1 MLSHN
6 VLSVGKLS
14 HRCVFIKGYLTTQMM
29 ATRRSIST
37 ASRDYNEALNLLST
51 LYSNRQITNLFDKPT
66 SQNASLEQAKDLNAL
81 ALPEMREWLR
91 RAGYEPKDLARLRH
105 IHIAGT
111 KGKGSV
117 SAFATGMLRQYET
130 VGTYTS
136 PHLVSPRERIAI
148 QGEQVSQALFA
159 EAFFE
164 LWERLSHAAKKEGQS
179 ITDSNGPNSKPF
191 FFRFMT
197 LLAWHIFLREK
208 VDSVV
213 LECGIGGEYD
223 ATNVVPTEAVSAAV
237 ISQLGIDHVTML
249 GDTVEKIS
257 WHKAGIL
264 KPGVRG
270 FVRRMDEKPSVREI
284 LQQRAAEKGAEL
296 IELDDASV
304 EQWGGV
310 VGRLPGDFQK
320 YNQALAVLAVRQHL
334 GMDVEPATALLNL
347 PDKMITGLKEASLRG
362 RCEIIQ
368 QGHIEW
374 HLDGAHTKDSM
385 HEVAKWFAA
394 SIGKNESAMLVF
406 NQQERDA
413 AQLLAGLLDTIQE
426 VTGRENVFSHAFF
439 TRNDQEKSS
448 SGEAGDLTVQT
459 RVAESMG
466 QRVAGCQIKT
476 FDNTQDTVAE
486 AKKVA
491 GSNQKVLVTGSMHL
505 VGGILRVLEPE
516 GLL

>member
-1 MLSHN
+1 
-6 VLSVGKLS
+6 
-14 HRCVFIKGYLTTQMM
+14 M
-29 ATRRSIST
+29 ATRRSVTT
-37 ASRDYNEALNLLST
+37 ASRDYNEALKLLST
-51 LYSNRQITNLFDKPT
+51 LYSNRQITNLFDKPAA
-66 SQNASLEQAKDLNAL
+66 QNASSGPPKDLNAL

-91 RAGYEPKDLARLRH
+91 RAGYEPKDLARLKH
-105 IHIAGT
+105 IHVAGT

-117 SAFATGMLRQYET
+117 SAFATGMLKQYET

-164 LWERLSHAAKKEGQS
+164 LWERLSDAAKKDGQS
-179 ITDSNGPNSKPF
+179 ITDANGPNSKPF

-223 ATNVVPTEAVSAAV
+223 ATNIVPPEAVSAAV
-237 ISQLGIDHVTML
+237 ITQLGIDHVAML

-270 FVRRMDEKPSVREI
+270 FVRRMDEKPSVRQI

-296 IELDDASV
+296 TELDDASV
-304 EQWGGV
+304 ERWGGV
-310 VGRLPGDFQK
+310 VGKLPGDFQK
-320 YNQALAVLAVRQHL
+320 YNQALAVLAVHHHL
-334 GMDVEPATALLNL
+334 GMDVDPATALLDL

-368 QGHIEW
+368 QGDIGW

-385 HEVAKWFAA
+385 QEVAKWFAA
-394 SIGKNESAMLVF
+394 SIGKDESAVLVF

-413 AQLLAGLLDTIQE
+413 TQLLATLLDTIQE
-426 VTGRENVFSHAFF
+426 VTGRENIFSHAFF
-439 TRNDQEKSS
+439 TRNDQEKASS
-448 SGEAGDLTVQT
+448 DEARDLTVQT
-459 RVAESMG
+459 RVAESMR
-466 QRVAGCQIKT
+466 QRATGCEIKT
-476 FDNTQDTVAE
+476 FDNIQNTVDE
-486 AKKVA
+486 ARRVA
-491 GSNQKVLVTGSMHL
+491 GPNQKVLATGSMYL
-505 VGGILRVLEPE
+505 AGGMLRALEPE
-516 GLL
+516 GLS

>member
-1 MLSHN
+1 
-6 VLSVGKLS
+6 
-14 HRCVFIKGYLTTQMM
+14 MM
-29 ATRRSIST
+29 ATRRGMST

-51 LYSNRQITNLFDKPT
+51 LYSNRQVTNLFDKPT
-66 SQNASLEQAKDLNAL
+66 EKKAAPGPVKDLNAL
-81 ALPEMREWLR
+81 AIPEMREWLR
-91 RAGYEPKDLARLRH
+91 RAGYEPKDLARLKH

-117 SAFATGMLRQYET
+117 SAFATGILRQYET

-164 LWERLSHAAKKEGQS
+164 LWERLSDAAKKDGQS
-179 ITDSNGPNSKPF
+179 ITDANGPNSKPF

-223 ATNVVPTEAVSAAV
+223 ATNIVPPEAVSAAV
-237 ISQLGIDHVTML
+237 ISQLGIDHVAML

-296 IELDDASV
+296 VELDDASV
-304 EQWGGV
+304 ERWGGI

-320 YNQALAVLAVRQHL
+320 YNQALAVLAVRHHL
-334 GMDVEPATALLNL
+334 GMEAEPRTALLNL
-347 PDKMITGLKEASLRG
+347 PDKIITGLKEACLRG
-362 RCEIIQ
+362 RCEVIQ
-368 QGHIEW
+368 QGNIGW

-385 HEVAKWFAA
+385 QEVAKWFAA
-394 SIGKNESAMLVF
+394 SIGRDESAILVF

-413 AQLLAGLLDTIQE
+413 TQLLAILLDTIQE
-426 VTGRENVFSHAFF
+426 VTGRGNIFSHAFF
-439 TRNDQEKSS
+439 TRNDQEQS
-448 SGEAGDLTVQT
+448 SGDEARDITVQT
-459 RVAESMG
+459 QVAESMD
-466 QRVAGCQIKT
+466 QRATGCRVKT
-476 FDNTQDTVAE
+476 FDNIQDTVCE
-486 AKKVA
+486 ARKVA
-491 GSNQKVLVTGSMHL
+491 GSSQKVLATGSMYL
-505 VGGILRVLEPE
+505 VGGILRALEPD

>member
-1 MLSHN
+1 M
-6 VLSVGKLS
+6 
-14 HRCVFIKGYLTTQMM
+14 T
-29 ATRRSIST
+29 TRRGVST
-37 ASRDYNEALNLLST
+37 VSRDYNEALRLLSQ
-51 LYSNRQITNLFDKPT
+51 LYSNRQTTNLFDKPT
-66 SQNASLEQAKDLNAL
+66 GPQKPAGRPKDLNAL
-81 ALPEMREWLR
+81 AIPEMREWLR
-91 RAGYEPKDLARLRH
+91 RAGYEPRDLARLKH
-105 IHIAGT
+105 IHVAGT

-148 QGEQVSQALFA
+148 QGEQVSQTLFA

-164 LWERLSHAAKKEGQS
+164 LWERLSDAAKKEGKS
-179 ITDSNGPNSKPF
+179 LTEADGPGSKPF

-197 LLAWHIFLREK
+197 LLAWHIFLKEK

-237 ISQLGIDHVTML
+237 ITQLGIDHVAML

-270 FVRRMDEKPSVREI
+270 FVRRMDEKPGVRQI
-284 LQQRAAEKGAEL
+284 LQQRAAEKGAQL
-296 IELDDASV
+296 IEIDDASV

-310 VGRLPGDFQK
+310 AGRLPGDFQK

-334 GMDVEPATALLNL
+334 GMDVNPETALLDL
-347 PDKMITGLKEASLRG
+347 PSKMVTGLKEASLRG
-362 RCEIIQ
+362 RCEVIQ
-368 QGHIEW
+368 QGHIGW

-385 HEVAKWFAA
+385 QEVAKWFAA
-394 SIGKNESAMLVF
+394 NLDKDEFAILVF

-413 AQLLAGLLDTIQE
+413 AQLLAILLDTVQQ
-426 VTGRENVFSHAFF
+426 VTGRGNIFSHAFF
-439 TRNDQEKSS
+439 TRNDQEGSL
-448 SGEAGDLTVQT
+448 GDEARDLSVQT
-459 RVAESMG
+459 RVAEAMG
-466 QRVAGCQIKT
+466 ERATACQIKT
-476 FDNTQDTVAE
+476 FDNIHDAVSEVQ
-486 AKKVA
+486 KVA
-491 GSNQKVLVTGSMHL
+491 GTNQKVLATGSMYL
-505 VGGILRVLEPE
+505 AGGILRALEPK
-516 GLL
+516 GLY

>member
-1 MLSHN
+1 
-6 VLSVGKLS
+6 
-14 HRCVFIKGYLTTQMM
+14 M
-29 ATRRSIST
+29 ATRRGIST
-37 ASRDYNEALNLLST
+37 ASRDYNEALSLLSQ
-51 LYSNRQITNLFDKPT
+51 LYSNRQITNLFDKSDKSTT
-66 SQNASLEQAKDLNAL
+66 SKPSAEPPKDLNAL
-81 ALPEMREWLR
+81 AIPEMREWLR
-91 RAGYEPKDLARLRH
+91 RAGYESKDLARLKH

-148 QGEQVSQALFA
+148 QGEQVSQSLFA

-164 LWERLSHAAKKEGQS
+164 LWERLSDAAKKEGKS
-179 ITDSNGPNSKPF
+179 AAEAEGPASKPF

-223 ATNVVPTEAVSAAV
+223 ATNVVPPEAVSAAV
-237 ISQLGIDHVTML
+237 ITQLGIDHVAML
-249 GDTVEKIS
+249 GDTVDKIS

-270 FVRRMDEKPSVREI
+270 FVRQMDEKPSVRQV
-284 LQQRAAEKGAEL
+284 LQHRAAEKGAEL
-296 IELDDASV
+296 IELDDALV

-310 VGRLPGDFQK
+310 AGRLPGEFQK

-334 GMDVEPATALLNL
+334 GMDVDPKTALLDL
-347 PDKMITGLKEASLRG
+347 PDKMVTGLKEASLRG
-362 RCEIIQ
+362 RCEIVQ
-368 QGHIEW
+368 QGHIGW
-374 HLDGAHTKDSM
+374 HLDGAHTRDSM
-385 HEVAKWFAA
+385 QEVAKWFVN
-394 SIGKNESAMLVF
+394 SLGKDETAILVF

-413 AQLLAGLLDTIQE
+413 TQLLTILLDTIRG
-426 VTGRENVFSHAFF
+426 VTGRDNIFSHAFF
-439 TRNDQEKSS
+439 TRNDQERS
-448 SGEAGDLTVQT
+448 SGGEVRDLSVQT
-459 RVAESMG
+459 RVAELMSE
-466 QRVAGCQIKT
+466 RAAGCHIKT
-476 FDNTQDTVAE
+476 FDNIQDTVAE

-491 GSNQKVLVTGSMHL
+491 GTHQKVLATGSMYL
-505 VGGILRVLEPE
+505 AGGILRALEPE
-516 GLL
+516 GLS

>member
-1 MLSHN
+1 MSYRGSILKCHF
-6 VLSVGKLS
+6 KT
-14 HRCVFIKGYLTTQMM
+14 HMT
-29 ATRRSIST
+29 ATRRGIST
-37 ASRDYNEALNLLST
+37 ASHNYNEALRLLSQ
-51 LYSNRQITNLFDKPT
+51 LYSNRHVTNLFDKPVAKK
-66 SQNASLEQAKDLNAL
+66 ASATPPKDLNAL
-81 ALPEMREWLR
+81 AIREMREWLR
-91 RAGYEPKDLARLRH
+91 RAGYESKDLARLRH

-148 QGEQVSQALFA
+148 QGEQISQGLFT

-164 LWERLSHAAKKEGQS
+164 LWERLSDAAKKDGKSLTEA
-179 ITDSNGPNSKPF
+179 DGPGSKPF

-223 ATNVVPTEAVSAAV
+223 ATNVVPPEAVSAAV
-237 ISQLGIDHVTML
+237 ITQLGIDHVAML

-270 FVRRMDEKPSVREI
+270 FVRRMDEKPSVRQI

-310 VGRLPGDFQK
+310 TGRLPGDFQK

-334 GMDVEPATALLNL
+334 GMEVDTKTALLNL
-347 PDKMITGLKEASLRG
+347 PNKMVTGLKEASLRG

-368 QGHIEW
+368 QGHIAW

-385 HEVAKWFAA
+385 QEVAKWFAA
-394 SIGKNESAMLVF
+394 NLRKDESAILVF

-413 AQLLAGLLDTIQE
+413 TQLLTILLDTIQE
-426 VTGRENVFSHAFF
+426 ATGRENIFSHAFF
-439 TRNDQEKSS
+439 TRNDQERS
-448 SGEAGDLTVQT
+448 SGDEIRDLSVQT
-459 RVAESMG
+459 RVAELMG
-466 QRVAGCQIKT
+466 VRTTECQIKT
-476 FDNTQDTVAE
+476 YDNIDDTVAE
-486 AKKVA
+486 ARKVA
-491 GSNQKVLVTGSMHL
+491 GTSQKILATGSMYL
-505 VGGILRVLEPE
+505 AGGILRALEPE

>member
-1 MLSHN
+1 MSYRGSIFKCHFKSH
-6 VLSVGKLS
+6 
-14 HRCVFIKGYLTTQMM
+14 IM

-37 ASRDYNEALNLLST
+37 ASHNYNEALRLLSQ
-51 LYSNRQITNLFDKPT
+51 LYSNRHVTNLFDKPVAKK
-66 SQNASLEQAKDLNAL
+66 ASAAPPKDLNAL
-81 ALPEMREWLR
+81 AIAEMREWLR
-91 RAGYEPKDLARLRH
+91 RAGYESKDLARLKH

-148 QGEQVSQALFA
+148 QGEQISQGLFT

-164 LWERLSHAAKKEGQS
+164 LWERLSDAAKKDGKSLTEA
-179 ITDSNGPNSKPF
+179 DGPSSKPF

-223 ATNVVPTEAVSAAV
+223 ATNVVPPEAVSAAV
-237 ISQLGIDHVTML
+237 ITQLGIDHVAML

-270 FVRRMDEKPSVREI
+270 FVRRMDEKPSVRQI
-284 LQQRAAEKGAEL
+284 LQQRAAEKEAEL

-310 VGRLPGDFQK
+310 AGRLPGDFQK

-334 GMDVEPATALLNL
+334 GMEVDTKTALLDL
-347 PDKMITGLKEASLRG
+347 PDKMVTGLKEASLRG

-368 QGHIEW
+368 QGHIAW

-385 HEVAKWFAA
+385 QEVAKWFAA
-394 SIGKNESAMLVF
+394 NLRKDESAILVF

-413 AQLLAGLLDTIQE
+413 TQLLAILLDTIQE
-426 VTGRENVFSHAFF
+426 ATGRENIFSHAFF
-439 TRNDQEKSS
+439 TRNDQERS
-448 SGEAGDLTVQT
+448 SGDEVRDLSVQT
-459 RVAESMG
+459 RVAELMG
-466 QRVAGCQIKT
+466 ERTTECRIKT
-476 FDNTQDTVAE
+476 YDNIDDTVAE
-486 AKKVA
+486 ARKVA
-491 GSNQKVLVTGSMHL
+491 GTSQKILATGSMYL
-505 VGGILRVLEPE
+505 AGGILRALEPE

>member
-1 MLSHN
+1 
-6 VLSVGKLS
+6 
-14 HRCVFIKGYLTTQMM
+14 M

-37 ASRDYNEALNLLST
+37 VSRDYNEALNLLST
-51 LYSNRQITNLFDKPT
+51 LYSNRQVTNLFDKPT
-66 SQNASLEQAKDLNAL
+66 SQNASSEPVKDLNAL

-91 RAGYEPKDLARLRH
+91 RAGYEPKDLARLKH

-136 PHLVSPRERIAI
+136 PHLMSPRERIAI
-148 QGEQVSQALFA
+148 QGEQVSQALFT

-179 ITDSNGPNSKPF
+179 ITDANGPNSKPF

-223 ATNVVPTEAVSAAV
+223 ATNVVPPEAVSAAI
-237 ISQLGIDHVTML
+237 ISQLGIDHVAML

-270 FVRRMDEKPSVREI
+270 FVRRMDEKPNVRKI

-304 EQWGGV
+304 ERWGGV
-310 VGRLPGDFQK
+310 VGKLPGDFQK
-320 YNQALAVLAVRQHL
+320 YNQALAVLAVRHHL
-334 GMDVEPATALLNL
+334 GMDVEPTTALLNL
-347 PDKMITGLKEASLRG
+347 PGKMITGLKEATLRG

-368 QGHIEW
+368 QGHIGW
-374 HLDGAHTKDSM
+374 HLDGAHTKESM
-385 HEVAKWFAA
+385 QEVAKWFAA
-394 SIGKNESAMLVF
+394 SIGENESAILVF

-413 AQLLAGLLDTIQE
+413 TQLLAVLLDTIQK

-439 TRNDQEKSS
+439 TRNDHDKSS

-466 QRVAGCQIKT
+466 QRAAGCQIKT

-486 AKKVA
+486 ARKVA
-491 GSNQKVLVTGSMHL
+491 GPNQKVLATGSMHL
-505 VGGILRVLEPE
+505 VGGILRALEPE

>member
-1 MLSHN
+1 
-6 VLSVGKLS
+6 
-14 HRCVFIKGYLTTQMM
+14 M
-29 ATRRSIST
+29 AARRGIGT
-37 ASRDYNEALNLLST
+37 VSRDYNEALRQLST
-51 LYSNRQITNLFDKPT
+51 LYSNRQATNLFDKSIAP
-66 SQNASLEQAKDLNAL
+66 NASSVPPKDLNAL
-81 ALPEMREWLR
+81 AIPEMREWLR

-148 QGEQVSQALFA
+148 QGEQVSQKLFA

-164 LWERLSHAAKKEGQS
+164 LWERLSEAAKKDGKSLTESEGP
-179 ITDSNGPNSKPF
+179 GSKPF

-223 ATNVVPTEAVSAAV
+223 ATNVVPPEAVSAAV
-237 ISQLGIDHVTML
+237 ITQLGIDHVAML

-270 FVRRMDEKPSVREI
+270 FVRRMDEKPGVRQV

-304 EQWGGV
+304 ERWGGMSV
-310 VGRLPGDFQK
+310 DPK
-320 YNQALAVLAVRQHL
+320 
-334 GMDVEPATALLNL
+334 TAFLNL
-347 PDKMITGLKEASLRG
+347 PEKMFTGLKEASLRG

-368 QGHIEW
+368 QGHIGW
-374 HLDGAHTKDSM
+374 YLDGAHTKDSM
-385 HEVAKWFAA
+385 YEVAKWFA
-394 SIGKNESAMLVF
+394 SNIRNDESAVLVF

-413 AQLLAGLLDTIQE
+413 TQLLAILLDTVQE
-426 VTGRENVFSHAFF
+426 VTGRENIFSHALF
-439 TRNDQEKSS
+439 TRNDQEGPSTDE
-448 SGEAGDLTVQT
+448 EARDLSVQT
-459 RVAESMG
+459 RVAKMMAE
-466 QRVAGCQIKT
+466 RAANCEVNT
-476 FDNTQDTVAE
+476 FDNIQDAVTE
-486 AKKVA
+486 ARKVA
-491 GSNQKVLVTGSMHL
+491 GSHQKVLSTGSMYL
-505 VGGILRVLEPE
+505 AGGVLRALEPE

>member
-1 MLSHN
+1 MNRHYS
-6 VLSVGKLS
+6 ST
-14 HRCVFIKGYLTTQMM
+14 KGYLTTHMM
-29 ATRRSIST
+29 ATRRGMST
-37 ASRDYNEALNLLST
+37 ASRDYNEALKLLST

-66 SQNASLEQAKDLNAL
+66 TQKASPGPAKDLNAL
-81 ALPEMREWLR
+81 AIPEMREWLR
-91 RAGYEPKDLARLRH
+91 RAGYEPKDLARLKH

-148 QGEQVSQALFA
+148 QGDQVSQALFA

-164 LWERLSHAAKKEGQS
+164 LWERLSDAAKKEGQS
-179 ITDSNGPNSKPF
+179 ITDANGPNSKPF

-223 ATNVVPTEAVSAAV
+223 ATNVVPPEAVSAAV
-237 ISQLGIDHVTML
+237 ISQLGIDHVAML

-284 LQQRAAEKGAEL
+284 LQRRAVEKGAEL
-296 IELDDASV
+296 IEVDDASV
-304 EQWGGV
+304 ERWGGV

-320 YNQALAVLAVRQHL
+320 YNQALAVLAVRHHL
-334 GMDVEPATALLNL
+334 GMNVEPTTALLDL

-368 QGHIEW
+368 QGHVGW

-385 HEVAKWFAA
+385 QEVAKWFAA
-394 SIGKNESAMLVF
+394 SIGKDESAILVF

-413 AQLLAGLLDTIQE
+413 TQLLVILLDTIQE

-448 SGEAGDLTVQT
+448 SGEARDLTVQT
-459 RVAESMG
+459 AVAKMMG
-466 QRVAGCQIKT
+466 QRASECQVKT
-476 FDNTQDTVAE
+476 FDNIQDTVSE
-486 AKKVA
+486 ARKVA
-491 GSNQKVLVTGSMHL
+491 GSNQKVLATGSMYL
-505 VGGILRVLEPE
+505 AGGILRALEPE

>member
-1 MLSHN
+1 
-6 VLSVGKLS
+6 
-14 HRCVFIKGYLTTQMM
+14 M
-29 ATRRSIST
+29 AAMRGIRTV
-37 ASRDYNEALNLLST
+37 SRDYNEALRQLST
-51 LYSNRQITNLFDKPT
+51 LYSNRQVTHLFDQPT
-66 SQNASLEQAKDLNAL
+66 ASNASPGPPKDLNSL
-81 ALPEMREWLR
+81 AIPEMREWLQ

-148 QGEQVSQALFA
+148 QGEQVSQNLFA

-164 LWERLSHAAKKEGQS
+164 LWERLSEAAKRDGKSLTESEGP
-179 ITDSNGPNSKPF
+179 GSKPF

-223 ATNVVPTEAVSAAV
+223 ATNVVPPEAVSAAV
-237 ISQLGIDHVTML
+237 ITQLGIDHIAML

-270 FVRRMDEKPSVREI
+270 FVRRMDEKPGVRQV

-296 IELDDASV
+296 IELDDAIV

-310 VGRLPGDFQK
+310 AGRLPGDFQK

-334 GMDVEPATALLNL
+334 GMGVDPQTALLDL
-347 PDKMITGLKEASLRG
+347 PEKMVTGLKEASLRG

-368 QGHIEW
+368 QGHIDW
-374 HLDGAHTKDSM
+374 YLDGAHTKDSM
-385 HEVAKWFAA
+385 HEVAKWFA
-394 SIGKNESAMLVF
+394 SNIRKDESAILVF

-413 AQLLAGLLDTIQE
+413 TQLLAVLLNTIQE
-426 VTGRENVFSHAFF
+426 VTGRENVFSHALF
-439 TRNDQEKSS
+439 TRNDWEEPLADKK
-448 SGEAGDLTVQT
+448 ARDLSVQT
-459 RVAESMG
+459 RVAKMMVEK
-466 QRVAGCQIKT
+466 ADGCEIKK
-476 FDNTQDTVAE
+476 FDNIQDTVAE
-486 AKKVA
+486 ARKVA
-491 GSNQKVLVTGSMHL
+491 GSHQKVLATGSMYL
-505 VGGILRVLEPE
+505 AGGVLRALEPE

>member
-1 MLSHN
+1 MNRRSSLHGVRSMTH
-6 VLSVGKLS
+6 
-14 HRCVFIKGYLTTQMM
+14 IIAM
-29 ATRRSIST
+29 ATRRGIST
-37 ASRDYNEALNLLST
+37 ASRSYNEALSLLSH
-51 LYSNRQITNLFDKPT
+51 LYSNRQITNLFEKPAAAAV
-66 SQNASLEQAKDLNAL
+66 ASKSSSSPSAEPPKNLNAV
-81 ALPEMREWLR
+81 AIPEMREWLR
-91 RAGYEPKDLARLRH
+91 RAGYETKDLARLRH

-148 QGEQVSQALFA
+148 QGEQVSQSLFA
-159 EAFFE
+159 DAVFE
-164 LWERLSHAAKKEGQS
+164 LWERLSDAAKREGKSTAEAQGS
-179 ITDSNGPNSKPF
+179 ASKPF

-223 ATNVVPTEAVSAAV
+223 ATNLVPPEAVSAAV
-237 ISQLGIDHVTML
+237 ITQLGIDHVAML
-249 GDTVEKIS
+249 GDTVDDIS

-270 FVRRMDEKPSVREI
+270 FVRRMDEQPSVRQV
-284 LQQRAAEKGAEL
+284 LRQRAIEKGAEL
-296 IELDDASV
+296 IELDDALV

-310 VGRLPGDFQK
+310 VGRLPGDFQR

-334 GMDVEPATALLNL
+334 GMRVDPKTALFDL
-347 PDKMITGLKEASLRG
+347 PDKMITGLREASLRG

-368 QGHIEW
+368 QGHIGW
-374 HLDGAHTKDSM
+374 HLDGAHTRDSIQ
-385 HEVAKWFAA
+385 EVARWFVTN
-394 SIGKNESAMLVF
+394 IGQDESALLIF

-413 AQLLAGLLDTIQE
+413 TQLLTILLDTIRAS
-426 VTGRENVFSHAFF
+426 TGRENIFSHAFF
-439 TRNDQEKSS
+439 TRNDQEKPSQD
-448 SGEAGDLTVQT
+448 ETRDLGVQT
-459 RVAESMG
+459 RVARLMSERASDCH
-466 QRVAGCQIKT
+466 VKT
-476 FDNTQDTVAE
+476 FDNIQDTVAE
-486 AKKVA
+486 ARKVA
-491 GSNQKVLVTGSMHL
+491 RSNQKALATGSMYL
-505 VGGILRVLEPE
+505 AGGILRALEPE

>member
-1 MLSHN
+1 MASRR
-6 VLSVGKLS
+6 G
-14 HRCVFIKGYLTTQMM
+14 IGTT
-29 ATRRSIST
+29 
-37 ASRDYNEALNLLST
+37 SRDYNEALRLLSQ
-51 LYSNRQITNLFDKPT
+51 LYSNRQITNLFDKPPA
-66 SQNASLEQAKDLNAL
+66 SNASSGPPKDLNAL
-81 ALPEMREWLR
+81 AIPEMREWLR
-91 RAGYEPKDLARLRH
+91 RAGYEQKDLARLRH

-117 SAFATGMLRQYET
+117 SAFATGMLRQYEV

-148 QGEQVSQALFA
+148 QGEKVSQSLFA

-164 LWERLSHAAKKEGQS
+164 LWERLSDSAKKEGKS
-179 ITDSNGPNSKPF
+179 ITEAEGPGSKPF

-208 VDSVV
+208 VNSVV

-223 ATNVVPTEAVSAAV
+223 ATNVVPPEAVSAAV
-237 ISQLGIDHVTML
+237 ITQLGIDHVAML

-264 KPGVRG
+264 KPGTRG
-270 FVRRMDEKPSVREI
+270 FVRRMDEKPGVRQI
-284 LQQRAAEKGAEL
+284 LQQRAVEKGAEL

-334 GMDVEPATALLNL
+334 GMDVDPKTALLDLPENL
-347 PDKMITGLKEASLRG
+347 ITGLKEASLRG

-368 QGHIEW
+368 QGHIGW

-385 HEVAKWFAA
+385 QEVAKWFAA
-394 SIGKNESAMLVF
+394 NIGKDEYAILVF

-413 AQLLAGLLDTIQE
+413 TQLLTTLLDTIQE
-426 VTGRENVFSHAFF
+426 ATGRENIFSYAFF
-439 TRNDQEKSS
+439 SRNDQETP
-448 SGEAGDLTVQT
+448 SGHEVGRDLSVQT
-459 RVAESMG
+459 RVAKLMNE
-466 QRVAGCQIKT
+466 RAYGCQVKI
-476 FDNTQDTVAE
+476 FDNIQDPVAE
-486 AKKVA
+486 AREVA
-491 GSNQKVLVTGSMHL
+491 GPHQKVLVTGSMHL
-505 VGGILRVLEPE
+505 AGGILRALEPE
-516 GLL
+516 ALL

>member
-1 MLSHN
+1 M
-6 VLSVGKLS
+6 
-14 HRCVFIKGYLTTQMM
+14 F
-29 ATRRSIST
+29 
-37 ASRDYNEALNLLST
+37 RDYNEALRQLST
-51 LYSNRQITNLFDKPT
+51 LYSNRQATNLFDKSIAP
-66 SQNASLEQAKDLNAL
+66 NASSVPPKDLNAL
-81 ALPEMREWLR
+81 AIPEMREWLR

-148 QGEQVSQALFA
+148 QGEQVSQKLFA

-164 LWERLSHAAKKEGQS
+164 LWERLSEAAKKDGKSLTESEGP
-179 ITDSNGPNSKPF
+179 GSKPF

-223 ATNVVPTEAVSAAV
+223 ATNVVPPEAVSAAV
-237 ISQLGIDHVTML
+237 ITQLGIDHVAML

-270 FVRRMDEKPSVREI
+270 FVRRMDEKPGVRQV

-304 EQWGGV
+304 ERWGGV
-310 VGRLPGDFQK
+310 AGRLPGDFQK

-334 GMDVEPATALLNL
+334 GMSVDPKTAFLNL
-347 PDKMITGLKEASLRG
+347 PKKMFTGLKEASLRG

-368 QGHIEW
+368 QGHIGW
-374 HLDGAHTKDSM
+374 YLDGAHTKDSM
-385 HEVAKWFAA
+385 YEVAKWFA
-394 SIGKNESAMLVF
+394 SNIGNDESAVLVF

-413 AQLLAGLLDTIQE
+413 TQLLATLLDTVQE
-426 VTGRENVFSHAFF
+426 VTGRENIFSHALF
-439 TRNDQEKSS
+439 TRNDQEGPSTDE
-448 SGEAGDLTVQT
+448 EARDLSVQT
-459 RVAESMG
+459 RVAKMMAE
-466 QRVAGCQIKT
+466 RAANCEVNT
-476 FDNTQDTVAE
+476 FDNIQDAVTE
-486 AKKVA
+486 ARKVA
-491 GSNQKVLVTGSMHL
+491 GSHQKVLSTGSMYL
-505 VGGILRVLEPE
+505 AGGVLRALEPE

>member
-1 MLSHN
+1 
-6 VLSVGKLS
+6 
-14 HRCVFIKGYLTTQMM
+14 M
-29 ATRRSIST
+29 ATRRGIST
-37 ASRDYNEALNLLST
+37 ASHDYNEALRLLSQ
-51 LYSNRQITNLFDKPT
+51 LYSNRHVTNLFDKP
-66 SQNASLEQAKDLNAL
+66 AAPKAPAEPPKDLNAL
-81 ALPEMREWLR
+81 AIPEMREWLR
-91 RAGYEPKDLARLRH
+91 RAGYEPKDLARLKH

-148 QGEQVSQALFA
+148 QGEQISQSLFT

-164 LWERLSHAAKKEGQS
+164 LWERLSEAAKKDGKSLIEA
-179 ITDSNGPNSKPF
+179 DGPGSKPF

-223 ATNVVPTEAVSAAV
+223 ATNVVPPEAVSAAV
-237 ISQLGIDHVTML
+237 ITQLGIDHVAML

-270 FVRRMDEKPSVREI
+270 FVRKMDEKPTVRQI
-284 LQQRAAEKGAEL
+284 LQQRAAEKGAQL

-310 VGRLPGDFQK
+310 AGRLPGDFQK

-334 GMDVEPATALLNL
+334 GMEVDPETALLNL
-347 PDKMITGLKEASLRG
+347 PDKMVTGLKEASLRG
-362 RCEIIQ
+362 RCEIIE
-368 QGHIEW
+368 QGHIAW

-385 HEVAKWFAA
+385 QEVAKWFAA
-394 SIGKNESAMLVF
+394 NIGKDESAILVF

-413 AQLLAGLLDTIQE
+413 AQLLAILLDTIQE
-426 VTGRENVFSHAFF
+426 VTGRENIFSHAFF
-439 TRNDQEKSS
+439 TRNDQGRS
-448 SGEAGDLTVQT
+448 SGDEVRDLSVQT
-459 RVAESMG
+459 RVAEFMG
-466 QRVAGCQIKT
+466 ERTTDCQIKT
-476 FDNTQDTVAE
+476 FDNIDDTVAE
-486 AKKVA
+486 ARKLT
-491 GSNQKVLVTGSMHL
+491 GTNQRVLATGSMYL
-505 VGGILRVLEPE
+505 AGGILRALEPE

>member
-1 MLSHN
+1 
-6 VLSVGKLS
+6 
-14 HRCVFIKGYLTTQMM
+14 M
-29 ATRRSIST
+29 ATRRGIST
-37 ASRDYNEALNLLST
+37 ASRDYSEALSLLSQ
-51 LYSNRQITNLFDKPT
+51 LYSNRQITNLFDKSDKSAT
-66 SQNASLEQAKDLNAL
+66 SKPSAEPPKDLNAL
-81 ALPEMREWLR
+81 AIPEMREWLR

-148 QGEQVSQALFA
+148 QGEQVSQSLFA

-164 LWERLSHAAKKEGQS
+164 LWERLSDAAKKEGKS
-179 ITDSNGPNSKPF
+179 VAEAEGPASKPF

-223 ATNVVPTEAVSAAV
+223 ATNVVPPEAVSAAV
-237 ISQLGIDHVTML
+237 IAQLGIDHVAML
-249 GDTVEKIS
+249 GDTVDKIS

-264 KPGVRG
+264 KSGVRG
-270 FVRRMDEKPSVREI
+270 FVRRMDEKPSVRQV
-284 LQQRAAEKGAEL
+284 LQKRAVEKGAEL
-296 IELDDASV
+296 VELDDALV

-310 VGRLPGDFQK
+310 AGRLPGEFQK

-334 GMDVEPATALLNL
+334 GIDVDPKTALLDL

-368 QGHIEW
+368 QGHIAW
-374 HLDGAHTKDSM
+374 HLDGAHTRDSM
-385 HEVAKWFAA
+385 QEVAKWFAT
-394 SIGKNESAMLVF
+394 SLGKDESAILVF

-413 AQLLAGLLDTIQE
+413 TQLLTILLDTIRE
-426 VTGRENVFSHAFF
+426 VTGRDNLFSHAFF
-439 TRNDQEKSS
+439 TRNDQERS
-448 SGEAGDLTVQT
+448 SGDEVKDLSVQK
-459 RVAESMG
+459 RVAELMG
-466 QRVAGCQIKT
+466 ERAASCHIKT
-476 FDNTQDTVAE
+476 FDNIQDTVSE
-486 AKKVA
+486 ARRVA
-491 GSNQKVLVTGSMHL
+491 GSHQKVLATGSMYL
-505 VGGILRVLEPE
+505 AGGILRALEPE
-516 GLL
+516 GLS

>member
-1 MLSHN
+1 M
-6 VLSVGKLS
+6 
-14 HRCVFIKGYLTTQMM
+14 TT
-29 ATRRSIST
+29 RSGIGT
-37 ASRDYNEALNLLST
+37 LSRDYNGALRLLSQ
-51 LYSNRQITNLFDKPT
+51 LYSNRQTTNLFDKPT
-66 SQNASLEQAKDLNAL
+66 GPRTPAGQPKDLNAL
-81 ALPEMREWLR
+81 AIPEMHEWLR
-91 RAGYEPKDLARLRH
+91 RAGYESRDLARLKH

-148 QGEQVSQALFA
+148 QGEQVSQSLFA

-164 LWERLSHAAKKEGQS
+164 LWERLTDAAKKEGKS
-179 ITDSNGPNSKPF
+179 LTEADGPGSKPF

-223 ATNVVPTEAVSAAV
+223 ATNVVPPEAVSAAV
-237 ISQLGIDHVTML
+237 ITQLGIDHVAML

-264 KPGVRG
+264 KSGVRG
-270 FVRRMDEKPSVREI
+270 FVRRMDEKPSVRQI
-284 LQQRAAEKGAEL
+284 LQQRAAEKGAKL
-296 IELDDASV
+296 IEIDDASV
-304 EQWGGV
+304 ERWGGV
-310 VGRLPGDFQK
+310 AGRLPGDFQK

-334 GMDVEPATALLNL
+334 GMDVSPETALLDL
-347 PDKMITGLKEASLRG
+347 PSKMVTGLKEASLRG

-368 QGHIEW
+368 QGHIGW

-385 HEVAKWFAA
+385 QEVAKWFAA
-394 SIGKNESAMLVF
+394 NLEQDESAILVF

-413 AQLLAGLLDTIQE
+413 AQLLAVLLDTIQQ
-426 VTGRENVFSHAFF
+426 VTGRENIFSHAFF
-439 TRNDQEKSS
+439 TRNDQEGS
-448 SGEAGDLTVQT
+448 SGDEVRDLSVQT
-459 RVAESMG
+459 RVADSMG
-466 QRVAGCQIKT
+466 ERAATCQIKT
-476 FDNTQDTVAE
+476 FDNIHDTVSE
-486 AKKVA
+486 VRKVA
-491 GSNQKVLVTGSMHL
+491 GTNQKVLATGSMYL
-505 VGGILRVLEPE
+505 AGGILRALEPE
-516 GLL
+516 SLL

>member
-1 MLSHN
+1 
-6 VLSVGKLS
+6 
-14 HRCVFIKGYLTTQMM
+14 M
-29 ATRRSIST
+29 AARRDIST
-37 ASRDYNEALNLLST
+37 ASHNYNEALRLLSQ
-51 LYSNRQITNLFDKPT
+51 LYSNRNVTNLFDKPVT
-66 SQNASLEQAKDLNAL
+66 KKASAAPPKDLNAL
-81 ALPEMREWLR
+81 AIPEMREWLR
-91 RAGYEPKDLARLRH
+91 RAGYESKDLARLRH

-148 QGEQVSQALFA
+148 QGEQISQGLFT

-164 LWERLSHAAKKEGQS
+164 LWERLSDAAKKDGKSLTEA
-179 ITDSNGPNSKPF
+179 NGPGSKPF

-223 ATNVVPTEAVSAAV
+223 ATNVVPPEAVSAAV
-237 ISQLGIDHVTML
+237 ITQLGIDHVAML

-270 FVRRMDEKPSVREI
+270 FVRRMDEKPSVRQI

-304 EQWGGV
+304 EQWGGIA
-310 VGRLPGDFQK
+310 GRLPGDFQK

-334 GMDVEPATALLNL
+334 GMEVDTKTALLNL
-347 PDKMITGLKEASLRG
+347 PGKMVIGLKEASLRG

-368 QGHIEW
+368 QGHIAW

-385 HEVAKWFAA
+385 QEVAKWFAA
-394 SIGKNESAMLVF
+394 NLRKDESAILVF

-413 AQLLAGLLDTIQE
+413 TQLLAILLDTIQE
-426 VTGRENVFSHAFF
+426 ITGRENIFSHAFF
-439 TRNDQEKSS
+439 TRNDQGRS
-448 SGEAGDLTVQT
+448 SGDEVRDLSVQT
-459 RVAESMG
+459 RVAELMG
-466 QRVAGCQIKT
+466 ERTTECQIKT
-476 FDNTQDTVAE
+476 YDNIDDTVSE
-486 AKKVA
+486 ARMVA
-491 GSNQKVLVTGSMHL
+491 GTSQKILATGSMYL
-505 VGGILRVLEPE
+505 AGGILRALEPE

>member
-1 MLSHN
+1 
-6 VLSVGKLS
+6 
-14 HRCVFIKGYLTTQMM
+14 M
-29 ATRRSIST
+29 AARRGIST
-37 ASRDYNEALNLLST
+37 VSRDYNEALRQLST
-51 LYSNRQITNLFDKPT
+51 LYSNRQVTNLFDKSIAP
-66 SQNASLEQAKDLNAL
+66 NASSVPPKDLNSL
-81 ALPEMREWLR
+81 AIPEMREWLR

-148 QGEQVSQALFA
+148 QGEQVSQKLFA

-164 LWERLSHAAKKEGQS
+164 LWERLSEAAKKDGKSLTESQ
-179 ITDSNGPNSKPF
+179 GPGSKPF

-197 LLAWHIFLREK
+197 LLAWHIFLREN

-223 ATNVVPTEAVSAAV
+223 ATNVVPPEAVSAAV
-237 ISQLGIDHVTML
+237 ITQLGIDHVAML

-270 FVRRMDEKPSVREI
+270 FVRRMDEKPGVRQV

-310 VGRLPGDFQK
+310 AGRLPGDFQK

-334 GMDVEPATALLNL
+334 GMDIDPKTALLDL
-347 PDKMITGLKEASLRG
+347 PDRMVTGLKEASLRG

-368 QGHIEW
+368 QGDIGW
-374 HLDGAHTKDSM
+374 YLDGAHTKDSM
-385 HEVAKWFAA
+385 LEVAKWFA
-394 SIGKNESAMLVF
+394 SNIGNDESAVLVF

-413 AQLLAGLLDTIQE
+413 TQLLAILLDTIQE
-426 VTGRENVFSHAFF
+426 VTGRENIFSHALF
-439 TRNDQEKSS
+439 TRNDQEGPSTDE
-448 SGEAGDLTVQT
+448 EARDLSVQT
-459 RVAESMG
+459 RVAETMAE
-466 QRVAGCQIKT
+466 RAANCEVKT
-476 FDNTQDTVAE
+476 FDNIQDTVTE
-486 AKKVA
+486 ARKVA
-491 GSNQKVLVTGSMHL
+491 GSHQKVLATGSMYL
-505 VGGILRVLEPE
+505 AGGVLRALEPE
-516 GLL
+516 GLS

>member
-1 MLSHN
+1 
-6 VLSVGKLS
+6 
-14 HRCVFIKGYLTTQMM
+14 M
-29 ATRRSIST
+29 ATRRGIST
-37 ASRDYNEALNLLST
+37 ASRDYNEALSLLSQ
-51 LYSNRQITNLFDKPT
+51 LYSNRQITNLFDKSDKLAT
-66 SQNASLEQAKDLNAL
+66 SKPSAEPPKDLNAL
-81 ALPEMREWLR
+81 AIPEMREWLR

-148 QGEQVSQALFA
+148 QGEQVSQSLFA

-164 LWERLSHAAKKEGQS
+164 LWERLSDAAKKEGKS
-179 ITDSNGPNSKPF
+179 VAEAEGPASKPF

-223 ATNVVPTEAVSAAV
+223 ATNVVPPEAVSAAV
-237 ISQLGIDHVTML
+237 ITQLGIDHVAML
-249 GDTVEKIS
+249 GDTVDKIS

-270 FVRRMDEKPSVREI
+270 FVRQMDEKPSVRQV
-284 LQQRAAEKGAEL
+284 LQQRAAEKGTEL
-296 IELDDASV
+296 IELEDALV

-310 VGRLPGDFQK
+310 VGRLPGEFQK

-334 GMDVEPATALLNL
+334 GMDVDPKTALLDL
-347 PDKMITGLKEASLRG
+347 PDKLVTGLKEASLRG
-362 RCEIIQ
+362 RCEIVQ
-368 QGHIEW
+368 QGHIGW
-374 HLDGAHTKDSM
+374 HLDGAHTRDSM
-385 HEVAKWFAA
+385 QEVAKWFVNSLGKDEAA
-394 SIGKNESAMLVF
+394 ILVF

-413 AQLLAGLLDTIQE
+413 TQLLTILLDTIRE
-426 VTGRENVFSHAFF
+426 VTGRDSIFSHAFF
-439 TRNDQEKSS
+439 TRNDQERS
-448 SGEAGDLTVQT
+448 SGDEVTDLSVQM
-459 RVAESMG
+459 RVAELMG
-466 QRVAGCQIKT
+466 ERAAGCHIKT
-476 FDNTQDTVAE
+476 FDNIQDTVTE
-486 AKKVA
+486 ARKVA
-491 GSNQKVLVTGSMHL
+491 GSHQKVLATGSMYL
-505 VGGILRVLEPE
+505 AGGILRALEPE
-516 GLL
+516 GLS

>member
-1 MLSHN
+1 
-6 VLSVGKLS
+6 
-14 HRCVFIKGYLTTQMM
+14 M
-29 ATRRSIST
+29 AARRGIGT
-37 ASRDYNEALNLLST
+37 VSRDYNEALRHLST
-51 LYSNRQITNLFDKPT
+51 LYSNRQATSLFDKSIAP
-66 SQNASLEQAKDLNAL
+66 NASSVPPKDLNAL
-81 ALPEMREWLR
+81 AIPEMREWLR

-148 QGEQVSQALFA
+148 QGEQVSQKLFA

-164 LWERLSHAAKKEGQS
+164 LWERLSEAAKKDGKSLTESEGP
-179 ITDSNGPNSKPF
+179 GSKPF

-223 ATNVVPTEAVSAAV
+223 ATNVVPPEAVSAAV
-237 ISQLGIDHVTML
+237 ITQLGIDHVAML

-270 FVRRMDEKPSVREI
+270 FVRRMDEKPGVRQV

-304 EQWGGV
+304 ERWGGV
-310 VGRLPGDFQK
+310 AGRLPGDFQK

-334 GMDVEPATALLNL
+334 GMSVDPKTAFLNL
-347 PDKMITGLKEASLRG
+347 PEKMFTGLKEASLRG

-368 QGHIEW
+368 QGHIGW
-374 HLDGAHTKDSM
+374 YLDGAHTKDSM
-385 HEVAKWFAA
+385 YEVAKWFA
-394 SIGKNESAMLVF
+394 SNIGNDESAVLVF

-413 AQLLAGLLDTIQE
+413 TQLLATLLDTVQE
-426 VTGRENVFSHAFF
+426 VTGRENIFSHALF
-439 TRNDQEKSS
+439 TRNDQEGPSTDE
-448 SGEAGDLTVQT
+448 EARDLSVQT
-459 RVAESMG
+459 RVAKMMAE
-466 QRVAGCQIKT
+466 RAANCEVNT
-476 FDNTQDTVAE
+476 FDNIQDAVTE
-486 AKKVA
+486 ARKVA
-491 GSNQKVLVTGSMHL
+491 GSHQKVLSTGSMYL
-505 VGGILRVLEPE
+505 AGGVLRALEPE

>member
-1 MLSHN
+1 MLGCHF
-6 VLSVGKLS
+6 KT
-14 HRCVFIKGYLTTQMM
+14 HMM
-29 ATRRSIST
+29 AARRGIST
-37 ASRDYNEALNLLST
+37 ASHNYNEALRLLSQ
-51 LYSNRQITNLFDKPT
+51 LHSNRNVTNLFDKPAANKV
-66 SQNASLEQAKDLNAL
+66 SAAPSKDLNAL
-81 ALPEMREWLR
+81 AIPEMREWLR
-91 RAGYEPKDLARLRH
+91 RAGYESKDLARLRH

-117 SAFATGMLRQYET
+117 SAFATGMLRQYER

-148 QGEQVSQALFA
+148 QGEQISQGLFT

-164 LWERLSHAAKKEGQS
+164 LWGRLSDAAKKDGKSLTEA
-179 ITDSNGPNSKPF
+179 DGPGSKPF

-223 ATNVVPTEAVSAAV
+223 ATNVVPPEAVSAAV
-237 ISQLGIDHVTML
+237 ITQLGIDHVAML

-270 FVRRMDEKPSVREI
+270 FVRRMDEKPSVRQI

-310 VGRLPGDFQK
+310 AGRLPGDFQK

-334 GMDVEPATALLNL
+334 GMEVNTKTALLNL
-347 PDKMITGLKEASLRG
+347 PEKMVTGLKEASLRG
-362 RCEIIQ
+362 RCEVIQ
-368 QGHIEW
+368 QGHIAW

-385 HEVAKWFAA
+385 QEVAKWFAA
-394 SIGKNESAMLVF
+394 NLKKDESTILVF

-413 AQLLAGLLDTIQE
+413 TQLLAILLDTIQE
-426 VTGRENVFSHAFF
+426 ATGRENIFSHAFF
-439 TRNDQEKSS
+439 TRNDQERS
-448 SGEAGDLTVQT
+448 SGDEVRDLGVQT
-459 RVAESMG
+459 RVAELMG
-466 QRVAGCQIKT
+466 ERTTGCQIKT
-476 FDNTQDTVAE
+476 YDNINDTVAE
-486 AKKVA
+486 ARKVA
-491 GSNQKVLVTGSMHL
+491 GTSQKILATGSMYL
-505 VGGILRVLEPE
+505 AGGVLRALEPE

>member
-1 MLSHN
+1 MSYRGSILNCHFKTHM
-6 VLSVGKLS
+6 V
-14 HRCVFIKGYLTTQMM
+14 
-29 ATRRSIST
+29 ATRRGIST
-37 ASRDYNEALNLLST
+37 ASHNYNEALRLLSQ
-51 LYSNRQITNLFDKPT
+51 LYSNRHVTNLFDKPVAKK
-66 SQNASLEQAKDLNAL
+66 ASAAPRKDLNAL
-81 ALPEMREWLR
+81 AIPEMREWLR
-91 RAGYEPKDLARLRH
+91 RAGYESKDLARLKH

-148 QGEQVSQALFA
+148 QGEQISQGLFT

-164 LWERLSHAAKKEGQS
+164 LWERLSDAAKKDGKSLTEA
-179 ITDSNGPNSKPF
+179 DGPGSKPF

-223 ATNVVPTEAVSAAV
+223 ATNVVPPEAVSAAV
-237 ISQLGIDHVTML
+237 ITQLGIDHVAML

-270 FVRRMDEKPSVREI
+270 FVRRMDEKPSVRQI

-310 VGRLPGDFQK
+310 AGRLPGDFQK
-320 YNQALAVLAVRQHL
+320 YNQALAVLAVRHHL
-334 GMDVEPATALLNL
+334 GMEVDTKTALLGL
-347 PDKMITGLKEASLRG
+347 PDKMVTGLKEASLRG

-368 QGHIEW
+368 QGHIAW

-385 HEVAKWFAA
+385 QEVAKWFAA
-394 SIGKNESAMLVF
+394 NLRKDESAILVF

-413 AQLLAGLLDTIQE
+413 TQLLAILLDTIQE
-426 VTGRENVFSHAFF
+426 ATERENIFSHAFF
-439 TRNDQEKSS
+439 TRNDQERS
-448 SGEAGDLTVQT
+448 SGDDIRDLSVQT
-459 RVAESMG
+459 RVAELMG
-466 QRVAGCQIKT
+466 GRTTGCQIKT
-476 FDNTQDTVAE
+476 YDNIDDTVAE
-486 AKKVA
+486 ARKVA
-491 GSNQKVLVTGSMHL
+491 GTSQKILATGSMYL
-505 VGGILRVLEPE
+505 AGGILRALEPE